1 MKADYLIN
9 MLNPYAIFDTLFIV
23 SQTRLQY
30 GGISLVELNFMSYF
44 SCLLSLYKGNAV
56 SGWGYSF
63 LKSERGVPVSAELSE
78 SCALLSETHELSK
91 DLVCFN
97 ITAKGLSRLAFFNTL
112 SDMQWRTEY
121 LQAACDCLLT
131 DSIVDILAT
140 ISNDSVITE
149 SSVHTTKYLNS
160 EENVSLS
167 MLYQQFGTIK
177 EAIGYRSNLFI
188 PATSWLLYLR
198 QRKG

>member
-1 MKADYLIN
+1 
-9 MLNPYAIFDTLFIV
+9 MLNSYAVFDTLYIV
-23 SQTRLQY
+23 NQTRLQY

-56 SGWGYSF
+56 SEWGYSF
-63 LKSERGVPVSAELSE
+63 LKNERGVPVSAELSE
-78 SCALLSETHELSK
+78 SCALLLDTSELSK
-91 DLVCFN
+91 KGVCFN
-97 ITAKGLSRLAFFNTL
+97 LTDKGQSRLEFFNTL
-112 SDMQWRTEY
+112 SNMQWRAEY
-121 LQAACDCLLT
+121 LQAACDCLLM
-131 DSIVDILAT
+131 DSIVEILSA
-140 ISNDSVITE
+140 ISSDAVITE

-167 MLYQQFGTIK
+167 LLYQQFGTIR
-177 EAIGYRSNLFI
+177 EAIGNRSNLFI

>member
-1 MKADYLIN
+1 
-9 MLNPYAIFDTLFIV
+9 
-23 SQTRLQY
+23 
-30 GGISLVELNFMSYF
+30 MSYF

-56 SGWGYSF
+56 SEWGYSYF
-63 LKSERGVPVSAELSE
+63 KSETGVPVSAELSE
-78 SCALLSETHELSK
+78 SCALLYETSELSK
-91 DLVCFN
+91 EGVCFN
-97 ITAKGLSRLAFFNTL
+97 LTDKGLSRLFFFNTL

-131 DSIVDILAT
+131 DSIVDILAA

-149 SSVHTTKYLNS
+149 SSVHAAKYLNS
-160 EENVSLS
+160 DDNVSLS

-177 EAIGYRSNLFI
+177 KAIGNRSNLFI

-198 QRKG
+198 QRKS

>member
-1 MKADYLIN
+1 
-9 MLNPYAIFDTLFIV
+9 MLNPYAIFDTLYIV
-23 SQTRLQY
+23 NQTRLLY
-30 GGISLVELNFMSYF
+30 EGISLVELNFMSYF
-44 SCLLSLYKGNAV
+44 SCLLSLYQGNAV
-56 SGWGYSF
+56 SEWGYSF
-63 LKSERGVPVSAELSE
+63 LKSEKGVPVSAELSE
-78 SCALLSETHELSK
+78 SCTLLYETCELSK
-91 DLVCFN
+91 EGVCFN
-97 ITAKGLSRLAFFNTL
+97 LTDKGLSRLFFFKTL

-131 DSIVDILAT
+131 DSIVDILAV

-149 SSVHTTKYLNS
+149 SSVHASKYLNC

-167 MLYQQFGTIK
+167 MLYQQFGIIRK
-177 EAIGYRSNLFI
+177 AIGNRSNLFI

>member
-1 MKADYLIN
+1 M
-9 MLNPYAIFDTLFIV
+9 
-23 SQTRLQY
+23 
-30 GGISLVELNFMSYF
+30 ELNFMSYF

-78 SCALLSETHELSK
+78 SCALLFETHELSK